1 MEHHSRD
8 IYPATPAKTTLYP
21 GLVLK
26 LAREERAFLS
36 KLAQNMISQ
45 PRVRIQPF
53 VDSLSPNRSWTY
65 EHVRISSHERIAER
79 IVFHQDYLFLVVP
92 VFGELHFTPQQLIPV
107 MSVEVF

>member
-1 MEHHSRD
+1 MEHHTRD
-8 IYPATPAKTTLYP
+8 ISPATPAETTLRP

-45 PRVRIQPF
+45 PRVRVQKF

-65 EHVRISSHERIAER
+65 EHVRVSSHEGIRSEER
-79 IVFHQDYLFLVVP
+79 RV
-92 VFGELHFTPQQLIPV
+92 GK
-107 MSVEVF
+107 SVDIRSGRMRSRKKNTKTTRYTN